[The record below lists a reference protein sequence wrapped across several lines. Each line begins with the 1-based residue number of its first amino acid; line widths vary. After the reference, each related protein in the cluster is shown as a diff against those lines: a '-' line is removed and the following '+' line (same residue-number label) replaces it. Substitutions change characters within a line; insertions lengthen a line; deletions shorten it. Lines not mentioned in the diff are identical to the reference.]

1 MKIVLF
7 HPSLT
12 SLGGA
17 EMQVMEHGHLLHDH
31 GHQVEVLTFE
41 YDMERWR
48 DRLPDI
54 PVHVATR
61 RHWTDPL
68 SLSTVSKLVRRA
80 RRVCLE
86 LGACDMVLAHNHPC
100 HSMVGAGS
108 SVPRKVWYCHE
119 PPRALHFREA
129 GPYMVGITED
139 QARRSS
145 VAHAVRHL
153 LRRHDER
160 LASRSSTLRAKREMD
175 QRGVA
180 GLSLVVANSQ
190 FTADNFQRTYGTRPS
205 NVVYPMVRMGEGGL
219 GRLGLDRTGLHVL
232 VQSRMELL
240 KNQEGV
246 IRGFAVFHRRQ
257 PTAHLHLVGEG
268 DQRKA
273 LEALATSLLPP
284 GAVTFHGFLPASDL
298 AALYR
303 RCDVFALLPLD
314 EPFGM
319 VFPEAASRGLLLV
332 GPDHGGPREIM
343 EDGAYGWGVDPFDP
357 EAFAEALARIWS
369 LPDAEVQRRREEAD
383 AACRARYLPE
393 VVGPQLLRALGL

>member
-17 EMQVMEHGHLLHDH
+17 EMQVLEHGHLLRDQ
-31 GHQVEVLTFE
+31 GHRVEVLTFE
-41 YDMERWR
+41 YDEGRWR
-48 DRLPDI
+48 DRLMDI
-54 PVHVATR
+54 PVRVTTR

-68 SLSTVSKLVRRA
+68 SLSAVSKLERRA
-80 RRVCLE
+80 RRVCQD
-86 LGACDMVLAHNHPC
+86 LGDCDMVIAHNHPC
-100 HSMVGAGS
+100 HSMLGAGS
-108 SVPRKVWYCHE
+108 LVPRKVWYCHE
-119 PPRALHFREA
+119 PPRALYFREA

-139 QARRSS
+139 QARRSP
-145 VAHAVRHL
+145 VARAIRHL

-160 LASRSSTLRAKREMD
+160 LVSRSSTLRAKREMD

-205 NVVYPMVRMGEGGL
+205 QVIYPMVRMGEEGL
-219 GRLGLDRTGLHVL
+219 TRLGLDRTGLQVL

-246 IRGFAVFHRRQ
+246 IRGFAAFYRKQ
-257 PTAHLHLVGEG
+257 PSAHLHLVGEG
-268 DQRKA
+268 DQRIA
-273 LEALATSLLPP
+273 LETLAASLLPP
-284 GAVTFHGFLPASDL
+284 GAATFHGFLPASDL

-332 GPDHGGPREIM
+332 GPDHGGPKEIM
-343 EDGAYGWGVDPFDP
+343 EDGTYGWGVDPFDP
-357 EAFAEALARIWS
+357 GAFAEALEKIWA
-369 LPDAEVQRRREEAD
+369 LPDAEVQRRRNQAD
-383 AACRARYLPE
+383 QACRARYMPA
-393 VVGPQLLRALGL
+393 VVGPQLVRALGL